1 MWAGGRPG
9 QVTQPLTPSLEGFIL
24 GPKCLP
30 KGDMLIQEGKGP
42 HVTVYRPDV
51 ECDELSFLKWM
62 SAPRRVCLALS
73 SSPVSSPSRPPGL
86 PLTFTQHLA
95 KPRKTAG
102 AALQPAACSAVAGCG
117 HGGHAH
123 AWVPV

>member
-1 MWAGGRPG
+1 
-9 QVTQPLTPSLEGFIL
+9 
-24 GPKCLP
+24 
-30 KGDMLIQEGKGP
+30 MLIQEGKGP

-73 SSPVSSPSRPPGL
+73 SSPVSSPSRPPCL

-95 KPRKTAG
+95 KPRKTAD
-102 AALQPAACSAVAGCG
+102 AALHTAACSAVAGCG

-123 AWVPV
+123 VWVPV